1 MAFASHTSLGE
12 GKCNFECVSNMY
24 LWSVPRKR
32 GNYAGGRERLTDSG
46 EKKRKVILN
55 TDFRSMKNRLKGK
68 QEQKLKENVIVYSAM
83 GKVPINN
90 KVGSP
95 IKVKYN
101 YFVMK

>member
-1 MAFASHTSLGE
+1 MNVYRICIYEVFPEREGNMPVE
-12 GKCNFECVSNMY
+12 GKDEQTQ
-24 LWSVPRKR
+24 
-32 GNYAGGRERLTDSG
+32 E

-55 TDFRSMKNRLKGK
+55 TDFRSMKKRLKG
-68 QEQKLKENVIVYSAM
+68 M

-101 YFVMK
+101 YFVIK